1 MAIERQFQEYIIDIM
16 EVSVIGRGNL
26 ISGEIMKRKLKQ

>member
-16 EVSVIGRGNL
+16 EVSVIGRENL
-26 ISGEIMKRKLKQ
+26 IPGERKES